1 MVYCCSVLDGGAE
14 RRRDALIN
22 KRKIKNKKKIGAT
35 RNGIHLFKDFI
46 PAHR

>member
-22 KRKIKNKKKIGAT
+22 KRKINKKKIGAT